1 VPRERFFD
9 RDFRHIRPM
18 AAHGYNCRMDTSARH
33 RWTGLAGYVAWLTC
47 GLPVVLQ
54 IFQPTENRFLDA
66 VLDGTTTVAWASSYA
81 AFGVFYTLFTRLDGP
96 RWRHLKIGCLFVEV
110 IAALAVASLVPSAF
124 SGTLMVIVAAKLP
137 EVLSLRW
144 ALAWVFGQSTAFGIL
159 MGGAWRA
166 NAALAAIAYF
176 SFGLFAVM
184 VEHARTKE
192 EEAKKDLACTNAE
205 LHATQAL
212 LIDGSRGAE
221 RLRIARELHDL
232 LGHHLTALSLN
243 LEVASHLANDEA
255 RPHVEKSQQLTRL
268 LLGDVRAVV
277 SELRQDGCFDLARAL
292 RTLTLEMPAPRVHLD
307 LPEELCID
315 DPVRAHILLRGAQEI
330 LTNAARHSG
339 AENLWLGLLRS
350 ADGIALTARDDGRGS
365 PGVKPG
371 NGLNGIRERVEAA
384 GGALKIDGASGGFKL
399 EVWLPLEGS
408 PA

>member
-1 VPRERFFD
+1 MSDPS
-9 RDFRHIRPM
+9 
-18 AAHGYNCRMDTSARH
+18 GRH
-33 RWTGLAGYVAWLTC
+33 RWITGAGYIAWLTC
-47 GLPVVLQ
+47 GLPVLMQ
-54 IFQPTENRFLDA
+54 IVFANEDRFLDGMRDRA
-66 VLDGTTTVAWASSYA
+66 TIAAWGASYLG
-81 AFGVFYTLFTRLDGP
+81 FGVFYTLFARWDDEP
-96 RWRHLKIGCLFVEV
+96 RSRPVRIGFLLGELA
-110 IAALAVASLVPSAF
+110 AALVVVRMVPSAF
-124 SGTLMVIVAAKLP
+124 AGTLLVVVAAQLP
-137 EVLSLRW
+137 SVVSIRMS
-144 ALAWVFGQSTAFGIL
+144 LAWVAAQSVAFGWL
-159 MGGAWRA
+159 MLAPWRG

-184 VEHARTKE
+184 VEHARRSE
-192 EEAKKDLACTNAE
+192 EEARKDLACANAE

-212 LIDGSRGAE
+212 LVDGSRGAE

-243 LEVASHLANDEA
+243 LEVASHLASGEA
-255 RPHVEKSQQLTRL
+255 RAQVEKSQQITRL

-277 SELRQDGCFDLARAL
+277 SELRVEGCFDLARAL
-292 RTLTLEMPAPRVHLD
+292 RTLTHEIPALRVHLD

-315 DPVRAHILLRGAQEI
+315 DPVLAHILLRGAQEI

-339 AENLWLGLLRS
+339 AQNLWLGLLR
-350 ADGIALTARDDGRGS
+350 DGKGIALTARDDGRGS
-365 PGVKPG
+365 PAVKPG